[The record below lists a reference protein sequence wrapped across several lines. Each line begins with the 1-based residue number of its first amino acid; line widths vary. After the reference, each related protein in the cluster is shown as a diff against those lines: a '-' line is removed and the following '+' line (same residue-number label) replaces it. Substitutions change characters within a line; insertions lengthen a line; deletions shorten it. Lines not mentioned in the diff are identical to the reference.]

1 MQALAVTGDA
11 PLPAPWSEERT
22 NQGRK
27 IYFAATEDGGQV
39 ATNNRLDAINAS
51 KHVEEHLGTSIED
64 ALVTVVKE
72 RVGLDGLEVVCT
84 RVEIDA
90 SHAIDATLS
99 P

>member
-1 MQALAVTGDA
+1 MEELAATGDA
-11 PLPAPWSEERT
+11 PLPEPWSEERT

-51 KHVEEHLGTSIED
+51 KHVEEHPGTSIED
-64 ALVTVVKE
+64 ALRFVIKE
-72 RVGLDGLEVVCT
+72 RVGLDGLEVVVT

>member
-11 PLPAPWSEERT
+11 PLPAPWRDEMKV
-22 NQGRK
+22 QGRLY
-27 IYFAATEDGGQV
+27 IATRKDGGQV
-39 ATNNRLDAINAS
+39 STHNRLDAINAS
-51 KHVEEHLGTSIED
+51 KHVEEHPGTSIED
-64 ALVTVVKE
+64 ALRFVIKE
-72 RVGLDGLEVVCT
+72 RVGLDGLEVVCA